1 MCAICHQ
8 SPCHPRCPNFDPS
21 PWICGTCVDC
31 GEPIMDGDEYIVTDK
46 GTMHWDC
53 FTDLGYRE
61 MVERLGGE
69 VKTASVDMS

>member
-1 MCAICHQ
+1 
-8 SPCHPRCPNFDPS
+8 
-21 PWICGTCVDC
+21 
-31 GEPIMDGDEYIVTDK
+31 MDGDEYIVTDK